1 MKNDELRDSFCPKEW
16 NDVKYLDEFDKRVI
30 GAMLYSLAVSNE
42 AKDWTLIKDMESLRR
57 YCGIG
62 KNKLY
67 EVCNKLELIGFFKWE
82 RGEKRQEGRKNKAAH
97 FYLNPDLIF
106 NPPVEMP
113 SLRDMLFQ
121 KFTTQY
127 CNNNSKVKDNNK
139 SNNNINNNVK
149 ENGKGNLNSNEKVN
163 EKINN
168 KFNSNGKENLNEK
181 VKPEEEVKEIIKKE
195 TVSRSVKRTSI
206 KEITDKEGKSI
217 SHLIWDICNEEGTE
231 ALLNWFNS
239 IKLSL
244 DEKES
249 NYLESLVEQTINV
262 CKCVEPSVVEEE
274 VELPF

>member
-57 YCGIG
+57 YCGIA
-62 KNKLY
+62 KTKLY

-121 KFTTQY
+121 KFTTGNG
-127 CNNNSKVKDNNK
+127 NNNSKVKDNNK
-139 SNNNINNNVK
+139 SNNNINNN
-149 ENGKGNLNSNEKVN
+149 EKMNVN
-163 EKINN
+163 ENN
-168 KFNSNGKENLNEK
+168 KVNSNGKENLNEK
-181 VKPEEEVKEIIKKE
+181 VNPEEKEKTFVEEFEEREGITLNRYLYNLFQTRGIESVENWYNTNVVYFKSSSDFKKYN
-195 TVSRSVKRTSI
+195 SI
-206 KEITDKEGKSI
+206 ASALNAVAYPIASTLNEAGAKASKKFDKEM
-217 SHLIWDICNEEGTE
+217 
-231 ALLNWFNS
+231 A
-239 IKLSL
+239 
-244 DEKES
+244 
-249 NYLESLVEQTINV
+249 ESLRGVEVIT
-262 CKCVEPSVVEEE
+262 
-274 VELPF
+274 F